1 MVAVDLWGFVLRNI
15 SLVCN
20 SQLPQA
26 QESWLCATLTNSSL
40 SNVVLKSAMM
50 GVLAPQIQASVT
62 MHQVSLSPTS
72 TPSASCSAFVIALLI
87 AKLCGKEDHHLLQ

>member
-1 MVAVDLWGFVLRNI
+1 MDLWGFVLRNI
-15 SLVCN
+15 SLVCK

-26 QESWLCATLTNSSL
+26 QESWLHVTLTNSSS
-40 SNVVLKSAMM
+40 SNVVLKSAMT
-50 GVLAPQIQASVT
+50 GGLTPQIQASVS

-72 TPSASCSAFVIALLI
+72 APSASCSAFVMALLI